1 MFVSLIGQF
10 VESLQFLI
18 IFISLVFLWFRRC
31 ESPHMQRSVL
41 IITVASIILAHVL
54 VHALDQLW
62 FHALPARSMLGSN
75 ILSQGWEAFYL
86 QWYSTPSSIAVW
98 FAFAIGMFR
107 LSRITGLL
115 LCTLALFEA
124 WLHILLGIAY
134 PSDILYAVMIGGASA
149 WVLHSL
155 ERHLW
160 RTTEG
165 IQQICYHMPEV
176 IYPMMLLIMIDMN
189 NDLQFMTNS
198 YYFMFGWPTH

>member
-1 MFVSLIGQF
+1 MFVSLVGQF
-10 VESLQFLI
+10 VEYLQFLI
-18 IFISLVFLWFRRC
+18 IFIALTFLWFRQW
-31 ESPHMQRSVL
+31 EAPHIQRSVL

-62 FHALPARSMLGSN
+62 FHALPARSMLDSN
-75 ILSQGWEAFYL
+75 ILNQGWEAFYL

-98 FAFAIGMFR
+98 FAFAVGMFR

-115 LCTLALFEA
+115 LCALALSEA
-124 WLHILLGIAY
+124 WLHLSLGIAY
-134 PSDILYAVMIGGASA
+134 ASDILYAIMIGITSA
-149 WVLHSL
+149 WLLHTL

-165 IQQICYHMPEV
+165 IQQICHHMPELV
-176 IYPMMLLIMIDMN
+176 YPIMLLIMIDMN

-198 YYFMFGWPTH
+198 YYFMFGWPTP